1 MSDKSKVTVRI
12 YGTDYILCGTET
24 EEYIN
29 NVAFNVDKA
38 MKEVAKNPLIKPL
51 QVAVLTACNF
61 CDENI
66 KLKEQLE
73 AEKREVSKYVSAGS
87 KYKGIAEENAFLKEE
102 ISNLKEQISALKIRL
117 AQRK

>member
-1 MSDKSKVTVRI
+1 MSDNSRVTVRI
-12 YGTDYILCGTET
+12 YGTDYILCGSET

-38 MKEVAKNPLIKPL
+38 MREVAKNPLLKPL
-51 QVAVLTACNF
+51 QIAVLACCNM

-66 KLKEQLE
+66 KLREQLE
-73 AEKREVSKYVSAGS
+73 NEKSEVSKYASAGS

-102 ISNLKEQISALKIRL
+102 IANLKEQMANLRIRL
-117 AQRK
+117 AQKN

>member
-1 MSDKSKVTVRI
+1 MSDNSRVTVRI
-12 YGTDYILCGTET
+12 YGTDYILCGSES

-29 NVAFNVDKA
+29 NIAFNVDKA
-38 MKEVAKNPLIKPL
+38 MREVAKNPLLKPL
-51 QVAVLTACNF
+51 QIAVLACCNM

-73 AEKREVSKYVSAGS
+73 NQKSEVSKYASAGS

-102 ISNLKEQISALKIRL
+102 IANLKDQVTNLRIRL
-117 AQRK
+117 AQK

>member
-1 MSDKSKVTVRI
+1 MSDNSRVTVRI
-12 YGTDYILCGTET
+12 YGTDYILCGSET

-38 MKEVAKNPLIKPL
+38 MREVAKNPLLKPL
-51 QVAVLTACNF
+51 QIAVLACCNM

-73 AEKREVSKYVSAGS
+73 NEKSEVSKYASAGS

-102 ISNLKEQISALKIRL
+102 IANLKEQLANLRIRL
-117 AQRK
+117 AQKN